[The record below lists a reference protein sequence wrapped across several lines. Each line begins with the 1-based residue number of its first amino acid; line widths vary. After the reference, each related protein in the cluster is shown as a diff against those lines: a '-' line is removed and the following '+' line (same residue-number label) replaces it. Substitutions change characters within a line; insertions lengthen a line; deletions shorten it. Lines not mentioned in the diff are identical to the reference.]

1 LRVRLQIGLS
11 HPHPVNPE
19 QWLDEVNTSTR
30 LWRKFH
36 NTSKVTQ
43 QWMQSQPYES
53 CSQSVILS
61 PSSWTT
67 VMSCHDLYEVNI
79 YVHHI
84 WFRGKME
91 DRWPESNVE
100 AVQECRKP

>member
-91 DRWPESNVE
+91 ARWPESNVE
-100 AVQECRKP
+100 AVQEYRKP